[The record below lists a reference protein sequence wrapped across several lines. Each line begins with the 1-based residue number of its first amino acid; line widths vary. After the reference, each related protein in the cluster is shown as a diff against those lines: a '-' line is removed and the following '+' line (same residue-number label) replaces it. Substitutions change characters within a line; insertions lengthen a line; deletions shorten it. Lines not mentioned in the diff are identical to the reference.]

1 MGVHSNDD
9 TPAISRFLHWKSKDK
24 PQTSKVIDTV
34 LTHNLLSSGT
44 IFNQICNFLYPRKD
58 EVFEEAWDKLRRQ
71 SERTE
76 KRQAF
81 LKVFQT
87 SWRKTREEKKN
98 ACFSL
103 GLFKILTAWFT
114 GFVMSCDWL
123 SAITRFQF
131 YLSNSVLGAWVR
143 LLFKVGKGVN

>member
-1 MGVHSNDD
+1 MT
-9 TPAISRFLHWKSKDK
+9 TPLPSAGSFIEKAKINHRQAKSLTLSWHIILFLLVRFSTKSA
-24 PQTSKVIDTV
+24 TSYTRERTKYSKTP
-34 LTHNLLSSGT
+34 G
-44 IFNQICNFLYPRKD
+44 
-58 EVFEEAWDKLRRQ
+58 DKLRRQ

-76 KRQAF
+76 KRHAF
-81 LKVFQT
+81 FKVFQT
-87 SWRKTREEKKN
+87 SGRKTREEKKN

-103 GLFKILTAWFT
+103 GLFKTLTAWFT

-143 LLFKVGKGVN
+143 LLFKVGKSVN

>member
-1 MGVHSNDD
+1 MT
-9 TPAISRFLHWKSKDK
+9 TP
-24 PQTSKVIDTV
+24 
-34 LTHNLLSSGT
+34 LSSAGFVIEKAKINHRQAKSLT
-44 IFNQICNFLYPRKD
+44 LSWHMIYFRLVRFSTKSATSYTRERTKYSKKTGGK
-58 EVFEEAWDKLRRQ
+58 FRRQ

-103 GLFKILTAWFT
+103 GLFKTLTAWFT

-123 SAITRFQF
+123 SVITGFQF

-143 LLFKVGKGVN
+143 LLFKVGKVVN

>member
-1 MGVHSNDD
+1 MT
-9 TPAISRFLHWKSKDK
+9 TPLPSAGSFIEKAKINHRQAKSLTLSWHIIYFRLVRFSTKSATSYTRERTKYSKK
-24 PQTSKVIDTV
+24 P
-34 LTHNLLSSGT
+34 GG
-44 IFNQICNFLYPRKD
+44 
-58 EVFEEAWDKLRRQ
+58 KLRRQ

-76 KRQAF
+76 KRHAF

-103 GLFKILTAWFT
+103 GLFKTLTAWFT

-143 LLFKVGKGVN
+143 LLFKVGKSVN